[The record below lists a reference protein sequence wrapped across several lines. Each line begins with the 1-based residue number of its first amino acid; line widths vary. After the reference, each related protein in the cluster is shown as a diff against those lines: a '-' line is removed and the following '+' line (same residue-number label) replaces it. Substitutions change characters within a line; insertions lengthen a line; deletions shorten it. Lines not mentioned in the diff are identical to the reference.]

1 MNYRNNIYEK
11 YNYDYSKTKIKYNNF
26 NKKNFFPYKLHK
38 NIKNFRNN
46 NINNCD
52 NLIDC
57 SKNCP
62 NEKNRN
68 KETKLY
74 YEKIYKGLDFNL
86 KEESLECYKIP
97 KIKNRATLGM
107 QVPNKKFTLDE
118 CHENN
123 ILNCE
128 KREKTIN
135 MKVNPYIP
143 QLYENITEYDKYKK
157 NKCMIDNNLK
167 NENNFRYS
175 NYSNYLKK
183 KKFIKNKY

>member
-11 YNYDYSKTKIKYNNF
+11 YNYDFSKNKIKYNNF

-62 NEKNRN
+62 NKKNRN
-68 KETKLY
+68 NKTKLY

-86 KEESLECYKIP
+86 KEESLKSLECYKIP
-97 KIKNRATLGM
+97 KIK
-107 QVPNKKFTLDE
+107 
-118 CHENN
+118 
-123 ILNCE
+123 
-128 KREKTIN
+128 
-135 MKVNPYIP
+135 
-143 QLYENITEYDKYKK
+143 
-157 NKCMIDNNLK
+157 IDL
-167 NENNFRYS
+167 
-175 NYSNYLKK
+175 
-183 KKFIKNKY
+183 I